1 MRHVLVFREG
11 SSVDDEDDARSCNDE
26 SVYVVWLPAS
36 SQNTYICKFIS
47 QYDSIIS
54 SVLSRSLLKPQVKK
68 APHTAKA
75 AKQRSSEV
83 RGRRGRP
90 QPSLNA
96 STIFIFFLSLA
107 LFRPFL
113 FYSIAH
119 GHWIENMICGDFFS
133 ADLII

>member
-1 MRHVLVFREG
+1 MMKMMLGLATTNPPCMQFG
-11 SSVDDEDDARSCNDE
+11 C
-26 SVYVVWLPAS
+26 LPQAKIR
-36 SQNTYICKFIS
+36 TYICKFIS

-75 AKQRSSEV
+75 AKHRSSEV

-107 LFRPFL
+107 LFRPFPFL

-119 GHWIENMICGDFFS
+119 GHWIENMICGNFLVQTSLSKGFS
-133 ADLII
+133 LQIV